1 MLPAD
6 NVAVQQRFVIALVL
20 ELFQLVRP
28 ACGVK
33 SRGALRQR
41 DFERARQRV
50 G

>member
-6 NVAVQQRFVIALVL
+6 NVAVQQQFGIVFVL
-20 ELFQLVRP
+20 ELFRLVWS